1 MRPRL
6 LFVFPDR
13 GSAQDREWEDTTIW
27 PAYRA
32 SAQQVGLDLEVVVP
46 EHVQFGPSEARWRG
60 ELLLPQR
67 DLVVYSTRANPTH
80 CVDLWNG
87 ISTVRSLE
95 TLGFWSAIPID
106 HAVLFNDK
114 FATAEALRDSP
125 VPTIPSVRITT
136 GRDLGRTDVHALVPD
151 DWFPVFVKPAS
162 WGRGLGCLSCPD
174 RTSLDGALG
183 LASGSDAPVVIQPTI
198 RGVVADTRVVVV
210 EGEIVS
216 AYDRLPPAGG
226 GVANVSRG
234 ASTRLR
240 TEIEPEVAQLASL
253 VQERFGLAYLCIDLL
268 RTEGGG
274 LWLAE
279 CEPDGAVTGLF
290 PHGDEANRVLG
301 ARFAAYARAHVQ
313 HLDTLAA
320 RDVAA

>member
-6 LFVFPDR
+6 LFVLPDR
-13 GSAQDREWEDTTIW
+13 GSAQDREWEDTTFW
-27 PAYRA
+27 PAYRDA
-32 SAQQVGLDLEVVVP
+32 ARRAGLDLEVVVP
-46 EHVQFGPSEARWRG
+46 EHVQFTAGEARWRG
-60 ELLLPQR
+60 EPLLPER

-80 CVDLWNG
+80 GVDLWNG
-87 ISTVRSLE
+87 MSTVRSLE
-95 TLGFWSAIPID
+95 ALGFWSAIPID
-106 HAVLFNDK
+106 QAVLLNDK

-125 VPTIPSVRITT
+125 VPTIPSVRVTT
-136 GRDLGRTDVHALVPD
+136 GRDLGRTDVQALVPD

-198 RGVVADTRVVVV
+198 RDVVADTRVVVV

-216 AYDRLPPAGG
+216 AYDRLPPAEG
-226 GVANVSRG
+226 GVANVSKG

-240 TEIEPEVAQLASL
+240 SEIEPQVERLASL
-253 VQERFGLAYLCIDLL
+253 VRERFGLAYLCIDLL
-268 RTEGGG
+268 RTEDGG

-279 CEPDGAVTGLF
+279 CEPDGAVTGLL
-290 PHGDEANRVLG
+290 PHGEEAYRVLG
-301 ARFAAYARAHVQ
+301 ARFTAYARAHAR

-320 RDVAA
+320 RGVAA